1 MNNKK
6 GNAGTIMII
15 MIFGFLVTVSTAYME
30 LVQSETKVQS
40 MMNHS
45 DRALDS
51 AFSGVQYAM
60 AVAQSEQ
67 AMFKNNVSEVPNR
80 IYFASSTHA
89 TDWDPGADNS
99 TNPVDYPNVWDS
111 DWFYYVGSFTYLS
124 NMEIYNQTKKPYM
137 FRVNTYASHSAA
149 LYPGEYII
157 KSQGKYI
164 DYADANN
171 TIVRNEYKAQII
183 AKVKIDFTRKIL
195 KLAGWRQMKYQ
206 SDAEFYGHDDV
217 F

>member
-1 MNNKK
+1 MNTRK

-45 DRALDS
+45 DKALDA

-60 AVAQSEQ
+60 AVAQSEPS
-67 AMFKNNVSEVPNR
+67 MFINDVNEIPNR
-80 IYFASSTHA
+80 IYFASSTPA
-89 TDWDPGADNS
+89 TAWNPNS
-99 TNPVDYPNVWDS
+99 ATNTTTFEP
-111 DWFYYVGSFTYLS
+111 DWFYYVGSFTQLTS
-124 NMEIYNQTKKPYM
+124 MELYNKTSKPYM
-137 FRVNTYASHSAA
+137 FRVISYASHTASM
-149 LYPGEYII
+149 LNPEEYII

-164 DYADANN
+164 DYADDNN
-171 TIVRNEYKAQII
+171 TLVRNEYKAQII
-183 AKVKIDFTRKIL
+183 ALVKIDFDRKIL
-195 KLAGWRQMKYQ
+195 KLTGWRQMKYQ
-206 SDAEFYGHDDV
+206 SDADFYGPDDG